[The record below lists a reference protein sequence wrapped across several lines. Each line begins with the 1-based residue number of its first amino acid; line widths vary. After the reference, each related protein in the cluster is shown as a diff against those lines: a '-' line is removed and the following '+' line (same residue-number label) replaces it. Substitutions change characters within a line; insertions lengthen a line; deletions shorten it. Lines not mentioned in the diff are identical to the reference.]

1 MKVQTTLIKDTI
13 DLYQG
18 DTLVKSVPFTFNA
31 SKCLQDVQHLRAE
44 MIANKAADDME
55 GVGRVFWE
63 LLRIVFGDAALD
75 ELRDWYGGDFL
86 TALNDLAPILTGIV
100 YPTVDRL
107 TDSIVQAR
115 KRVKA

>member
-1 MKVQTTLIKDTI
+1 MQVQTTLIKDTI

-55 GVGRVFWE
+55 GVGGRGAG
-63 LLRIVFGDAALD
+63 RAARLVRRRFFNRLKRPGAD
-75 ELRDWYGGDFL
+75 
-86 TALNDLAPILTGIV
+86 LNRRCVP
-100 YPTVDRL
+100 DR
-107 TDSIVQAR
+107 
-115 KRVKA
+115 